1 MLKIK
6 DEVDYEQYFYDDI
19 NEIIRIFRAN
29 SRESE

>member
-6 DEVDYEQYFYDDI
+6 DEVDYEQDFYDDI